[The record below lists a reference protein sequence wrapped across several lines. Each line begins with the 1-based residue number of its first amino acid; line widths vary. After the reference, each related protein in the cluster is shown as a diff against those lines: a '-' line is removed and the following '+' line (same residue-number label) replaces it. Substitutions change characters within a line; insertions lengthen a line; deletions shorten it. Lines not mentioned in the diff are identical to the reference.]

1 MRRARDGRKHITWL
15 NNRLKLDIITK
26 HSAQIK
32 VRDIL
37 KLVTGVEFHRNGGVP
52 LKVVQL
58 GDILNVIWSL
68 GHKAIKERNGWN
80 VTDLGVTTYKPCPPA
95 HKCTHKPNFDQ

>member
-37 KLVTGVEFHRNGGVP
+37 KLVTGVEFYRNSGDVP
-52 LKVVQL
+52 LRGSK
-58 GDILNVIWSL
+58 IR
-68 GHKAIKERNGWN
+68 GHF
-80 VTDLGVTTYKPCPPA
+80 
-95 HKCTHKPNFDQ
+95 KCHLVNRL

>member
-1 MRRARDGRKHITWL
+1 MRRARDGRKPITWP

-52 LKVVQL
+52 LRGSKIR
-58 GDILNVIWSL
+58 G
-68 GHKAIKERNGWN
+68 
-80 VTDLGVTTYKPCPPA
+80 YF
-95 HKCTHKPNFDQ
+95 KCHLVFR